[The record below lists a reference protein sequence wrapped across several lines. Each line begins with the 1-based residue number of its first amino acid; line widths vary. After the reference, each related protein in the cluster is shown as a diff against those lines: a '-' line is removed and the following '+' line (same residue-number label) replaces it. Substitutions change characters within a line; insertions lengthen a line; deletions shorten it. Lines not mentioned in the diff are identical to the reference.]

1 MKGQVVL
8 VTGAA
13 SGIGLATAKTF
24 ARDGA
29 RVLLLDRS
37 SNVVEIAEEMSSQ
50 GHAAIPYTVDLADA
64 DHLHS
69 VATSIVSEHGG
80 CDVLVNNAGIHPKSD
95 GRIRPLESIGLEEWD
110 AVLRVNLTAPFLLAQ
125 RFLPGMKDRR
135 RGRVINVSSRAGRT
149 YSDRAG
155 THYVASKAGLVG
167 LTRKIAG
174 DYAAYGITANCI
186 APGQVSNAMAA
197 QSSSTVLEAAT
208 RDALVGRLG
217 TPEEVA
223 ATIRFLAS
231 DEASYIT
238 GAVIDVNGG
247 AFIG

>member
-37 SNVVEIAEEMSSQ
+37 ANVVEIAEEMSSQ
-50 GHAAIPYTVDLADA
+50 GHDALSYTVDLADA
-64 DHLHS
+64 DQLHS
-69 VATSIVSEHGG
+69 AAASIVSEHGG

-125 RFLPGMKDRR
+125 RF

-186 APGQVSNAMAA
+186 APGQVSSAMAA
-197 QSSSTVLEAAT
+197 QSSSKVLEAAA